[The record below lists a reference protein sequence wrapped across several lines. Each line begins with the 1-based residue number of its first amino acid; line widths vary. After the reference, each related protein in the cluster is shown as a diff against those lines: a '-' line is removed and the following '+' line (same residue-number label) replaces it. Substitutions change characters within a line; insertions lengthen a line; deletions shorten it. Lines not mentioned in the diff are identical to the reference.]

1 MQQINPNMVIVAMS
15 GGVDSS
21 VAALLLKKAHY
32 QVVGVTM
39 RLFSIDQKE
48 LPPYYKGC
56 CSIDDVEDARRV
68 CETLDIP
75 HYVFNLQREFQSYVI
90 DYFLKEYQEGRTPH
104 PCIACNDKIK
114 FSFLLQRARF
124 LGANHIATGHYARIE
139 ASGDRY
145 RLLKGLDE
153 SKDQSYVLYGM
164 GQRELASVLMPV
176 GWYPK
181 KQIRELAKNARF
193 PNAEKPD
200 SQEICFIPF
209 GDYKQFLKEKIT
221 PRAGR
226 LVSSNGTELGEHAG
240 IEFYTVG
247 QRHGLGIVSQAPL
260 YVTSIDSKSGD
271 ITVGPKE
278 ELFRNHLWAYQVN
291 YISGT
296 EPAQGTNILAKIRYK
311 ASEIPATLYP
321 NGSNAL
327 VTFTEPQRAITP
339 GQAVVFYGN
348 GEVLGGG
355 RIDNKIDKPMM
366 ESIQNS
372 TKFNA
377 FL

>member
-1 MQQINPNMVIVAMS
+1 MVIVAMS

-21 VAALLLKKAHY
+21 VAALLLKKAQY

-139 ASGDRY
+139 ASGNRY

-181 KQIRELAKNARF
+181 KQIREFAKNAQF

-226 LVSSNGTELGEHAG
+226 LVNSNGTQLGEHAG

-247 QRHGLGIVSQAPL
+247 QRHGLGIVSQTPL

-355 RIDNKIDKPMM
+355 RIDNKIEKPMM

-377 FL
+377 LL